1 MQMAMAV
8 GECTGEDADLLR
20 RAMGSKRGVERIE
33 SLREKLYA
41 GMATNGL
48 VGRGRRR
55 HLRARSRRS
64 RTSAS
69 PSRTRCRSG
78 CSSTRARGSS
88 CTTPRRSSRGC
99 CARSRWASTRPRP
112 SPPTPAGTGS
122 RCCGPTCC
130 ARASQAV
137 LEPVDASA
145 DARVAVAS
153 EPTYRDSQRRP
164 AWTACAHR
172 IQPPVG
178 RLRPHAPD
186 ESAAHRRDGA
196 LRGAAG
202 PRRGQGHRRRPS
214 PSASS
219 PSARRAGAY
228 RDLPR
233 PGAPRRA
240 HAGAARGARDRRG
253 VRVPRAQPP
262 RGDLA
267 RRLGRP
273 GPRRVPPRL
282 ARRRCS
288 RRCSPTR
295 RATSGSPATC
305 GRPASPPT
313 TTR

>member
-69 PSRTRCRSG
+69 PSRTRCRSR

-88 CTTPRRSSRGC
+88 CTTRRRSSRGC
-99 CARSRWASTRPRP
+99 CAPSRWGSTRPRR
-112 SPPTPAGTGS
+112 SSAMPAATAS
-122 RCCGPTCC
+122 RCAGPTCM
-130 ARASQAV
+130 RSGVEAV
-137 LEPVDASA
+137 LEPVGAADRDRGLRSMSLPNASA
-145 DARVAVAS
+145 
-153 EPTYRDSQRRP
+153 RRP
-164 AWTACAHR
+164 AWTPAPTASSRRSGTSTCTRPTSPPPTAATAASRCASGSPR
-172 IQPPVG
+172 S
-178 RLRPHAPD
+178 RA
-186 ESAAHRRDGA
+186 SARR
-196 LRGAAG
+196 
-202 PRRGQGHRRRPS
+202 S

-219 PSARRAGAY
+219 PSASAAAPTATCATSCAAPGSPPAQLEALATAGAFEC
-228 RDLPR
+228 L
-233 PGAPRRA
+233 GLTRREA
-240 HAGAARGARDRRG
+240 IWLAGSAAA
-253 VRVPRAQPP
+253 
-262 RGDLA
+262 
-267 RRLGRP
+267 

-295 RATSGSPATC
+295 RATRCSPPTC